1 MRFDDDKTAGN
12 SETSPDVI
20 PESPDGEAASETGA
34 DAAPIAGDAAQPAEP
49 GPGDSTSPAPT
60 YPWQPAPA
68 AGWTPTGQSQW
79 AAPPSAPSGW
89 PAQQPPAQQPPAQQ
103 PPAQQPPA
111 PPVWGAGQDRQPQA
125 SWQPQSNWQPS
136 QPPTAY
142 ANWNMPPAGD
152 VTSRHPSRLPQV
164 LVIIAAGLIA
174 FSGGLVTDHV
184 AFPGTTTVT
193 STQAPGS
200 KATPNA
206 SIESSALYN
215 QALQIVKENFVGAS
229 SITDKQLL
237 YGSISGMVD
246 SLGDTGHSEFLT
258 AQEYAAMQSSLS
270 ASFAGIGVVLSD
282 DNGAFKVNRVL
293 TGTPAA
299 TAGVKPGD
307 QITAV
312 DGASTSS
319 MTFDQLS
326 ASIRGTAG
334 TKVTISVIHVGATN
348 PVDIT
353 MTRANI
359 DVPLAEWGMVP
370 GTHIADISLAE
381 FSTGAADQVQADIT
395 AARAAGATSIILD
408 LRGNPGGYADQAQ
421 EVASEFLTKGVV
433 YIQQDAK
440 GNNTDEYVD
449 TARAHTNLP
458 LVVLVDHDS
467 ASSSEI
473 VAGAL
478 QDSTRAKIV
487 GVSTFGTGTVLQPFP
502 LSDGSVIILGVDWWL
517 TPSGHRIF
525 GVGITPDQTVQ
536 MPSTA
541 LPTDPTT
548 LGTMTTAQ
556 LDSSGDAQLLAAVTD
571 LTQ

>member
-1 MRFDDDKTAGN
+1 MRFDYDKTSGN
-12 SETSPDVI
+12 SETSSDGI
-20 PESPDGEAASETGA
+20 PESLDAAAASEAGA
-34 DAAPIAGDAAQPAEP
+34 DAAPTAGDTAQPAAP
-49 GPGDSTSPAPT
+49 GPGNSTSPAPT
-60 YPWQPAPA
+60 SPWQPAPA
-68 AGWTPTGQSQW
+68 VGWTRTGQSQW
-79 AAPPSAPSGW
+79 AAPSSAPSGW

-111 PPVWGAGQDRQPQA
+111 PPVWGAGQN
-125 SWQPQSNWQPS
+125 WQPQSNWQPRSNWQPS

-152 VTSRHPSRLPQV
+152 VTSRRPDRLPQV
-164 LVIIAAGLIA
+164 LVIIAACLIA

-193 STQAPGS
+193 TTQAPGS

-206 SIESSALYN
+206 SIQSSALYN
-215 QALQIVKENFVGAS
+215 QALQIVKQNFVGAS

-246 SLGDTGHSEFLT
+246 SLGDTGHSVFLT
-258 AQEYAAMQSSLS
+258 AQEYAAMQSSLG
-270 ASFAGIGVVLSD
+270 ANFAGIGVVLSD

-299 TAGVKPGD
+299 AAGVKPGD
-307 QITAV
+307 LITAV

-334 TKVTISVIHVGATN
+334 TKVTISVIHVGSTD

-395 AARAAGATSIILD
+395 AARAAGATSLILD

-440 GNNTDEYVD
+440 GNNTDESVD
-449 TARAHTNLP
+449 TARTHTNLP

-478 QDSTRAKIV
+478 QDSTRARIV

-502 LSDGSVIILGVDWWL
+502 LSDGSVIILGIAWWL
-517 TPSGHRIF
+517 TPNGHRIF

-556 LDSSGDAQLLAAVTD
+556 LDASGDAQLLAAVAD
-571 LTQ
+571 LPK

>member
-1 MRFDDDKTAGN
+1 
-12 SETSPDVI
+12 
-20 PESPDGEAASETGA
+20 
-34 DAAPIAGDAAQPAEP
+34 
-49 GPGDSTSPAPT
+49 
-60 YPWQPAPA
+60 
-68 AGWTPTGQSQW
+68 
-79 AAPPSAPSGW
+79 
-89 PAQQPPAQQPPAQQ
+89 
-103 PPAQQPPA
+103 
-111 PPVWGAGQDRQPQA
+111 
-125 SWQPQSNWQPS
+125 
-136 QPPTAY
+136 
-142 ANWNMPPAGD
+142 MPPAGD
-152 VTSRHPSRLPQV
+152 VTSRRPDRLPQV
-164 LVIIAAGLIA
+164 LVIIAACLIA

-193 STQAPGS
+193 TTQAPGS

-206 SIESSALYN
+206 SIQSSALYN
-215 QALQIVKENFVGAS
+215 QALQIVKQNFVGAS

-246 SLGDTGHSEFLT
+246 SLGDTGHSVFLT
-258 AQEYAAMQSSLS
+258 AQEYAAMQSSLG
-270 ASFAGIGVVLSD
+270 ANFAGIGVVLSD

-299 TAGVKPGD
+299 AAGVKPGD
-307 QITAV
+307 LITAV

-334 TKVTISVIHVGATN
+334 TKVTISVIHVGSTD

-395 AARAAGATSIILD
+395 AARAAGATSLILD

-440 GNNTDEYVD
+440 GNNTDESVD
-449 TARAHTNLP
+449 TARTHTNLP

-478 QDSTRAKIV
+478 QDSTRARIV

-502 LSDGSVIILGVDWWL
+502 LSDGSVIILGIAWWL
-517 TPSGHRIF
+517 TPNGHRIF

-556 LDSSGDAQLLAAVTD
+556 LDASGDAQLLAAVAD
-571 LTQ
+571 LPK